1 MTAELAL
8 SPPHFTPSRFI
19 CRHWPVLTG
28 LLLLLAP
35 TLHDLSSSL
44 WQSSEQSHGPLIL
57 LVVVYLFWRDRTAQ
71 AGTSTKWGW
80 LPVCAGLA
88 TYVLGRSQ
96 QIWLLEIGA
105 FMPLLA
111 GMLLLEG
118 GWSLLKRHGFAIAFI
133 VFLIPLPGPLI
144 DSLTGGLKQAVSG
157 HVEQLLYGLG
167 YPIARAGVM
176 LSIGPYRLQVAD
188 ACSGLNSLFSLLALG
203 ALYVHLAAHTSRLR
217 SSLLVLVAAPLA
229 FLANI
234 VRVVLLV
241 LVTYYWGDAAGQGFV
256 HQFAGIVLFAI
267 AFGGL
272 LAFDL
277 LLGQALPDEVKA

>member
-1 MTAELAL
+1 MTAELVLA
-8 SPPHFTPSRFI
+8 PPHFTAGRFVG
-19 CRHWPVLTG
+19 RHWPVLAG
-28 LLLLLAP
+28 LLLLLLP
-35 TLHDLSSSL
+35 TLNDLSNSL
-44 WQSSEQSHGPLIL
+44 WHTSEQSHGPLVL
-57 LVVVYLFWRDRTAQ
+57 LVVLYLFWRDRGAQ
-71 AGTSTKWGW
+71 AGSQTRWGW
-80 LPVCAGLA
+80 VPVIAGLA
-88 TYVLGRSQ
+88 AYALGRSQ

-105 FMPLLA
+105 FMSLLA
-111 GMLLLEG
+111 GILLLEG

-133 VFLIPLPGPLI
+133 VFLIPLPGPLV

-176 LSIGPYRLQVAD
+176 LSIGPYQLLVAD

-217 SSLLVLVAAPLA
+217 SLLLVLVAAPLA

-234 VRVVLLV
+234 VRVVILV
-241 LVTYYWGDAAGQGFV
+241 LVTYYQGDAAGQGFV

-272 LAFDL
+272 LAFDW
-277 LLGQALPDEVKA
+277 LLGQALPDEVAA